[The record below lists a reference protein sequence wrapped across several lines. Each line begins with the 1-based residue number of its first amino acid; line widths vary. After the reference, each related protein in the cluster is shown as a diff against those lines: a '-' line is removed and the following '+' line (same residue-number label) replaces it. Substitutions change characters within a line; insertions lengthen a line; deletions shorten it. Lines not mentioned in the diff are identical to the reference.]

1 MIRFN
6 HLDYLNEVLSDKAI
20 CEFGRKLQEKINTV
34 QKPKV
39 LETEKHAVRTWA
51 ICLLPL
57 RLGIFICKIKIR

>member
-20 CEFGRKLQEKINTV
+20 CEFGKKLQEKINIV
-34 QKPKV
+34 QKTKV
-39 LETEKHAVRTWA
+39 LEAEKHVVRTWT

-57 RLGIFICKIKIR
+57 RLGIFICKIKIQ